1 MPRRYALRQQS
12 RVRREIETH
21 LVRMIELTG
30 EEIARDWYDQLIN
43 AIASLAQ
50 NPRRWPVIPEQSR
63 FRYETRHLLYRRA
76 PGGPLWRVLFTI
88 TGEESGAADAPTVM
102 LLHIRHGAQKPLT
115 RREAEQI
122 GQGDE

>member
-1 MPRRYALRQQS
+1 MSTNADDEMPRRYALRQQS

-63 FRYETRHLLYRRA
+63 FRYETRHLMRPDICCTAARRVVRS
-76 PGGPLWRVLFTI
+76 GGSCLPSPVR
-88 TGEESGAADAPTVM
+88 S
-102 LLHIRHGAQKPLT
+102 RAQRT
-115 RREAEQI
+115 RLP
-122 GQGDE
+122 